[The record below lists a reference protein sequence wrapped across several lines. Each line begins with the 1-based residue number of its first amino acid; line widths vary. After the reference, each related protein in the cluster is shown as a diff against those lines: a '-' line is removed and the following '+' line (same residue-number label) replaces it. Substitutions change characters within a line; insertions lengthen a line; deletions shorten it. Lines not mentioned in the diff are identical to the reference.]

1 MGIVMNEDYD
11 VYELSEVE
19 KALLKEEVEVPE
31 SERERV
37 NQLREDVA
45 RLDGYLKGRSDSV
58 RSVIGM
64 ARGEGPGKA
73 RGKGSNKDLAG

>member
-1 MGIVMNEDYD
+1 MMNEDYD
-11 VYELSEVE
+11 IYELSEVE

-45 RLDGYLKGRSDSV
+45 RLDGYLKGRSE
-58 RSVIGM
+58 VISKALSM